1 MAHNTIVTVNVALS
15 LNGMMAGRNG
25 RRVRI
30 SGNEDMDRVHRLR
43 SESDAILVGARTII
57 NDNPYLGINDRF
69 LKNDR
74 RPTRIILDEQL
85 RIPEN
90 SNVLN
95 DQQETIIFSSSRRE
109 RLGHARIV
117 RKEKEGLNME
127 NILDDLGSMGF
138 RKILVEGGRDVIN
151 QLIQS
156 RRIDYFYIYLGNII
170 IEGDGMPLF
179 SSSLEMKLKFLQVY
193 RMGEGVIINLDPQS
207 LYI

>member
-117 RKEKEGLNME
+117 RKEKEGLYME

-179 SSSLEMKLKFLQVY
+179 SSSLEMKLKFLQVS

>member
-117 RKEKEGLNME
+117 RKEKEGLYME

-156 RRIDYFYIYLGNII
+156 RRIDYFYIYIGNII

>member
-117 RKEKEGLNME
+117 RKEKEGLYME

>member
-69 LKNDR
+69 PKNDR

-117 RKEKEGLNME
+117 RKEKEGLYME

-170 IEGDGMPLF
+170 IEGDRMPLII
-179 SSSLEMKLKFLQVY
+179 SSLEMKLKFLQVY

>member
-109 RLGHARIV
+109 RLGNARIV
-117 RKEKEGLNME
+117 RKEKEGLYME

-179 SSSLEMKLKFLQVY
+179 SSSLEMKLKFLQVS

>member
-1 MAHNTIVTVNVALS
+1 MSSKTIITVNVALS

-30 SGNEDMDRVHRLR
+30 SGNEDMERVHRLR
-43 SESDAILVGARTII
+43 AQSDAILVGARTII
-57 NDNPYLGINDRF
+57 NDNPYLGINEKF
-69 LKNDR
+69 MSNGK
-74 RPTRIILDEQL
+74 RPARIILDDLL
-85 RIPEN
+85 RIPET

-95 DQQETIIFSSSRRE
+95 DQQETIIFSSSSKE
-109 RLGHARIV
+109 RLGHARIM
-117 RKEKEGLNME
+117 RREKEGLSME
-127 NILDDLGSMGF
+127 NILFDLSEMGF

-156 RRIDYFYIYLGNII
+156 RKIDNFYIYLGNII

-179 SSSLEMKLKFLQVY
+179 SSSLEMKLRFLEVS
-193 RMGEGVIINLDPQS
+193 RMGEGVIINLDPHS